1 MMMIRVILLAFLL
14 LAGSA
19 QAAQSQALLI
29 ILFGDKLS
37 TEKFQMGINAD
48 VTFSGLTGLNDA
60 STRLSW
66 AFGAYGE
73 INLGKHW
80 RLQPEFTAKTPAGA
94 SQITPGTAG
103 NPFRPTGDPPI
114 DDAIANGHVT
124 RSANYLTL
132 PLMLKYVAG
141 RIGIGVGGQ
150 VGLLT
155 GASDELISDVDQGAL
170 RLKRSVKDTLNT
182 WDAGLVASL
191 DFSFRPQDKMR
202 SMRLNAK
209 FYYGLMDTLRENPGD
224 PIRNWILFVGVDIP
238 VGGSDDVPDTSK
250 Q

>member
-1 MMMIRVILLAFLL
+1 MKRAILLAFLL
-14 LAGSA
+14 LAGLTQPA
-19 QAAQSQALLI
+19 QPQALLI

-48 VTFSGLTGLNDA
+48 ITFSGVNGLNDA

-73 INLGKHW
+73 INLGTHW
-80 RLQPEFTAKTPAGA
+80 RLQPELTMKTPAGA
-94 SQITPGTAG
+94 SGITPGTAG
-103 NPFRPTGDPPI
+103 NAFRPTGDPPI
-114 DDAIANGHVT
+114 DDALANGTVT
-124 RSANYLTL
+124 RSANYVTL

-141 RIGIGVGGQ
+141 PIGIGVGGQ

-155 GASDELISDVDQGAL
+155 GANDELISDVDQGAL
-170 RLKRSVKDTLNT
+170 RLKQSVTDTLNT

-191 DFSFRPQDKMR
+191 EFAFRPQDKMR

-238 VGGSDDVPDTSK
+238 VGGSNDVPNNDL
-250 Q
+250 